1 MNYNALFTAGVKD
14 EGVMENVIEKLIK
27 LLPQDKQAMISRRQV
42 GGTDAYV
49 INAGVTQVYMGI
61 DDNKFM
67 IASGKPLYEKALDG
81 KKDQGFAAGLADDQL
96 KESIT
101 GKRNIFYLNM
111 DEVVKTVNNFAMF
124 FMESAGGEQKFRER
138 LEAAGKFEYILA
150 TSELEKD
157 LVKSMLTI
165 KTRFT
170 EPFFVETARMV
181 DDLQQ

>member
-1 MNYNALFTAGVKD
+1 
-14 EGVMENVIEKLIK
+14 
-27 LLPQDKQAMISRRQV
+27 
-42 GGTDAYV
+42 
-49 INAGVTQVYMGI
+49 
-61 DDNKFM
+61 
-67 IASGKPLYEKALDG
+67 
-81 KKDQGFAAGLADDQL
+81 
-96 KESIT
+96 
-101 GKRNIFYLNM
+101 M